1 MVGTGKRR
9 VPKYSGAV
17 SRLARDMAG
26 TWKTWVLFGAVGA
39 LGLGGVAAHAAKPS
53 QARVEYPTWWS
64 LSEQMG
70 RPTGPAQ
77 KPHAGQSGSTVVVHG
92 GRLVAIERNAGQ
104 VVVLD
109 DQGKVTAKLE
119 VGMQASQLVSNGGGN
134 LYLAD
139 RTNNRVIKLSL
150 GADGKSLQTG
160 KTANVSEPYGLAL
173 TPNGETL
180 LVTSVADQ
188 RVVAID
194 AETFEV
200 RWEVTLLPEP
210 RAVAISPDG
219 KQAAVGFISSGT
231 VAVLD
236 LSGDPNAKPTLRW
249 DTLDPSD
256 VLDVEFED
264 DEYGKWASAKLSERR
279 SRFQVPSDTGRRR
292 ARNVFTLA
300 YVGDGRLV
308 VPHERAAS
316 QLVRRPHL
324 EEMDNYGGAPSIPAI
339 RHFITFK
346 QRPGQLDG
354 PSEPRELD
362 IHQPRATAYHAPS
375 DTLFVGGW
383 GDSHVAAVANVSG
396 QSPRVAWAHRLG
408 GKKTRDC
415 AVDGMAVKG
424 DRLYVHCNLWREMAW
439 VDIPLMGPSARP
451 EIGQLT
457 EDAWETGGE
466 IASTKR
472 SEEIERGAWLF
483 RRGRNTDI
491 SEDGVMACASCHP
504 EGRADG
510 LSWRLGEDVLQ
521 TPYLAGRVKGTGPY
535 KWSGADKTLEA
546 SMRHTISRLG
556 GFAPGLSSRDYASLQ
571 AYLESLPAP
580 MPTTIDDDAA
590 VARGKKLFES
600 AELGCDA
607 CHLGA
612 QFTDGGKHEI
622 GSGGLRDVDTPSL
635 LGIAHSAPY
644 YHDGSAVDLHAL
656 VGDRATVHDM
666 ADFKNLTPAQTD
678 DLVAYLKTL

>member
-1 MVGTGKRR
+1 
-9 VPKYSGAV
+9 
-17 SRLARDMAG
+17 MAG
-26 TWKTWVLFGAVGA
+26 TWRTWVLFGAVGA

-53 QARVEYPTWWS
+53 QARVEYPRWTS
-64 LSEQMG
+64 LSEKMG
-70 RPTGPAQ
+70 RPTGPVQ

-92 GRLVAIERNAGQ
+92 GHLVAIERNAGM

-109 DQGKVTAKLE
+109 DQGTTTAKLE
-119 VGMQASQLVSNGGGN
+119 VGAQASQLVSNGDGG
-134 LYLAD
+134 LFVAD
-139 RTNNRVIKLSL
+139 RTNHRVMALSV
-150 GADGKSLQTG
+150 GKDGKSLKAG
-160 KTANVSEPYGLAL
+160 KSLEIAEPYGLAL
-173 TPNGETL
+173 TPKGDTL

-194 AETFEV
+194 TQSLEE
-200 RWEVTLLPEP
+200 RWSVDLLPEP

-236 LSGDPNAKPTLRW
+236 LSRGPNATPSLRW

-264 DEYGKWASAKLSERR
+264 GEYGQWASARVQERR

-292 ARNVFTLA
+292 ARNVFALA
-300 YVGDGRLV
+300 YVGDGRLA

-324 EEMDNYGGAPSIPAI
+324 EEMDSYGGAPSIPAI

-346 QRPGQLDG
+346 QAPGKLDG
-354 PSEPRELD
+354 HSEPRELD
-362 IHQPRATAYHAPS
+362 IHQPRATAYHPSS

-383 GDSHVAAVANVSG
+383 GDSHVAAIANVSG

-408 GKKTRDC
+408 GQKTRDC

-439 VDIPLMGPSARP
+439 IDIPLMGPSSRP
-451 EIGQLT
+451 EIGQLSG
-457 EDAWETGGE
+457 DPWVTGGE
-466 IASTKR
+466 IAASQR

-491 SEDGVMACASCHP
+491 SEDGVMACESCHP

-535 KWSGADKTLEA
+535 KWSGADRTLEA

-556 GFAPGLSSRDYASLQ
+556 GFASGLSSRDYASLQ

-580 MPTTIDDDAA
+580 TPPTVKDDAA

-600 AELGCDA
+600 ADLGCDA

-612 QFTDGGKHEI
+612 QFTDGGTHEV

-635 LGIAHSAPY
+635 LGLAHSAPY

-666 ADFKNLTPAQTD
+666 ADFDNLTPAQAD